1 LALYEAGFKNV
12 LVTFG
17 LDASSKLISYL
28 NTFELDRIIVATNND
43 KNKEINSGGMASVK
57 AVAKLA
63 QVFDLSIIRV
73 NPPLCN
79 DFGEMLEC
87 DTGGFENFR
96 QWYQRKDKWRM
107 SDEKFQNYIIKQINK
122 YEQLKKN
129 THCKKLLKILNG
141 S

>member
-1 LALYEAGFKNV
+1 MLFR
-12 LVTFG
+12 
-17 LDASSKLISYL
+17 S
-28 NTFELDRIIVATNND
+28 
-43 KNKEINSGGMASVK
+43 KEINSGGIASVK

-63 QVFDLSIIRV
+63 QVFDLSIIRL

-79 DFGEMLEC
+79 DFGEMLER
-87 DTGGFENFR
+87 DTGGFDNFR
-96 QWYQRKDKWRM
+96 QWHKRKDKWCM
-107 SDEKFQNYIIKQINK
+107 SDGKFQNYIIKQINK